1 MSKLVE
7 LHLSIL
13 LDYNSM
19 VLLIEVA
26 CIISY
31 MIFFNGIISYMIMN
45 KGIMLLVVQIKLL

>member
-31 MIFFNGIISYMIMN
+31 MIFF
-45 KGIMLLVVQIKLL
+45 